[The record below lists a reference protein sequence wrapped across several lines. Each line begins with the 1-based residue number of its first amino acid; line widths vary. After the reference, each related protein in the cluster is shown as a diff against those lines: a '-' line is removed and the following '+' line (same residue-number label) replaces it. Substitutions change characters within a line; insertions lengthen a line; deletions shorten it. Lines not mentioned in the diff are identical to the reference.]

1 MKKLVPSLNIPIK
14 TEQSMD
20 QRQKNKKGFLDDIVD
35 EIVISKNPKKKS
47 FKEELNLNLN
57 LKLDNLNSNK

>member
-1 MKKLVPSLNIPIK
+1 
-14 TEQSMD
+14 MD
-20 QRQKNKKGFLDDIVD
+20 QRLKNKKGFLDDIVD